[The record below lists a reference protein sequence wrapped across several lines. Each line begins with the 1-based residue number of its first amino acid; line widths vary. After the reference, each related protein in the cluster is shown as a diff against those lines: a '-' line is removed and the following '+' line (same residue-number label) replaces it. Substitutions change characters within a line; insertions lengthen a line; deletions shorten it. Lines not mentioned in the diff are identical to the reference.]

1 MVVVT
6 RLLAGERG
14 GNEIIKWSDNTTTYG
29 RANTAS
35 ITHVYTAVSFLL
47 CRKSGQVIGFSNL

>member
-1 MVVVT
+1 MVVVI

-14 GNEIIKWSDNTTTYG
+14 GNEIMKWSDNETIHG

-35 ITHVYTAVSFLL
+35 ITSVHTDVSFLL
-47 CRKSGQVIGFSNL
+47 CKKSRQMIGFSNL